1 MKTIHSAAPAA
12 GDPSPH
18 DRTTPR
24 AGFPPVFRR
33 DLMRALRATRRD
45 LGLSTGDLL
54 VLDALLSFLPC
65 RNQATGADRPVS
77 PDMMLTVYAGN
88 ATVCDRANGMDERV
102 LRRHLV
108 RLETVGLVRRRLSA
122 TGKRFPLKSNGAVR
136 DAFGVDL
143 TLLLERNQEIA
154 ERARRAAQER
164 EEIRSLRAEA
174 LALRG
179 QLLGAAGHLTMKA
192 LDFVERVKTVLRRAS
207 LTLEMIRVLME
218 EMRAIRDGQG
228 QVAENDFPAPHLTSP
243 DTAGAA
249 ACSPGRENGAARRAR
264 NPDALPADNPAQD
277 GAGEVQVSGPR
288 SRPAPQ
294 PDRLSADNQTK
305 NVPDRGSMTGSGP
318 RENGSEASALSA
330 DNPSSG
336 PSDTGGRSAVNG
348 RYVRQ
353 VESPKIDTYQG
364 QDLDAHVLRQA
375 WARHGCI
382 SEFMPDAPTSPR
394 DLLEKIYLFGGMMN
408 LKDQDLLPALR
419 SLGWLGTV
427 SALDY
432 LARKAATIV
441 SPPAYLKRMI
451 ADHDAG
457 KPVGWMRVAG

>member
-12 GDPSPH
+12 GGPSP
-18 DRTTPR
+18 DARTAPR

-33 DLMRALRATRRD
+33 DLMRALRATRQD

-77 PDMMLTVYAGN
+77 PEMMLIVYAGN
-88 ATVCDRANGMDERV
+88 ATVCDRANGMNDRV

-108 RLETVGLVRRRLSA
+108 RLEAVGLVRRRLSA

-143 TLLLERNQEIA
+143 TPLLERNQEIA
-154 ERARRAAQER
+154 ERARRATRDR

-179 QLLGAAGHLTMKA
+179 QILNAADRLAMKA
-192 LDFVERVKTVLRRAS
+192 LEFVEQVKTVLRRTS
-207 LTLEMIRVLME
+207 LTPAMIRGLMD

-228 QVAENDFPAPHLTSP
+228 QGAEVDPPAPHRPSS
-243 DTAGAA
+243 DTARTGAH
-249 ACSPGRENGAARRAR
+249 SSDQENGAAHRAR
-264 NPDALPADNPAQD
+264 SPDTLSADNSAQD
-277 GAGEVQVSGPR
+277 GAGEDPVPGSR
-288 SRPAPQ
+288 ARPAPQ
-294 PDRLSADNQTK
+294 PDRLPADNRTWD
-305 NVPDRGSMTGSGP
+305 VSDRRSMTGSGA
-318 RENGSEASALSA
+318 RANGREASGLSA
-330 DNPSSG
+330 DNPVSG
-336 PSDTGGRSAVNG
+336 PCVTGDQSAVNG

-375 WARHGCI
+375 WAQHSCI

-394 DLLEKIYLFGGMMN
+394 ELLEKIYLFGGMMN
-408 LKDQDLLPALR
+408 LRDQDLLPALR

-432 LARKAATIV
+432 LARKAETIM

-457 KPVGWMRVAG
+457 KPVGWLRAVG